1 VATPHVPV
9 LVSAAC
15 TTMPSNVDSPTPQ
28 PSYELTRS
36 DEPPTSNI
44 KLSWLVTVPT
54 SKETLVSLEVAG
66 VAHPLLV
73 PPDMEM
79 IFQLT
84 GNTRNKMG
92 QLIIENIKPHE
103 TKNEVQDE

>member
-1 VATPHVPV
+1 
-9 LVSAAC
+9 
-15 TTMPSNVDSPTPQ
+15 
-28 PSYELTRS
+28 
-36 DEPPTSNI
+36 
-44 KLSWLVTVPT
+44 
-54 SKETLVSLEVAG
+54 
-66 VAHPLLV
+66 
-73 PPDMEM
+73 MEM